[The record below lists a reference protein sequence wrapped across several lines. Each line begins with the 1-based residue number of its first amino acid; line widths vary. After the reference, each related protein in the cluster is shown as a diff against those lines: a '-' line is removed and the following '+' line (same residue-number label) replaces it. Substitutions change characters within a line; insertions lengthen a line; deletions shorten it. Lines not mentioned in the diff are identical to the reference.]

1 VREVC
6 TSRGAT
12 VTLRAIA
19 SLGAALDMSVTA
31 QGVEHAE
38 QLAALRESGCDP
50 VQGYLPSTPRPA
62 DEVSAML
69 CRPRSLRLVAGGA

>member
-12 VTLRAIA
+12 VTRRAIA

-38 QLAALRESGCDP
+38 QLAALRELGCDP
-50 VQGYLPSTPRPA
+50 VQG
-62 DEVSAML
+62 
-69 CRPRSLRLVAGGA
+69 

>member
-1 VREVC
+1 MPAVSILSLCRLVGAGSSFVREVC

-38 QLAALRESGCDP
+38 QLAALRELGCDP
-50 VQGYLPSTPRPA
+50 VQG
-62 DEVSAML
+62 
-69 CRPRSLRLVAGGA
+69 